1 VTPLHQ
7 LLLEAIAI
15 AKQREPGLSDSLIAY
30 RAGITQPTLSRAKRR
45 CGPSTLEAVL
55 DALGLEL
62 ALVARPAPKRRS
74 AKPRAIAPARNAR
87 AGAPARAKNFKKMP
101 KMQKLQKQIQSK
113 KPARRPGPTA
123 FVAHSTSH
131 TYARGSIRRPARTQ
145 TQTQRSGR

>member
-45 CGPSTLEAVL
+45 CGPSTLAAVL

-62 ALVARPAPKRRS
+62 ALIAPPMQAQKQKQNQKGRA
-74 AKPRAIAPARNAR
+74 AKPRAVASARKAR
-87 AGAPARAKNFKKMP
+87 ANASGRTKS
-101 KMQKLQKQIQSK
+101 QKG
-113 KPARRPGPTA
+113 ARRSGPTT
-123 FVAHSTSH
+123 FVTHATGNPY
-131 TYARGSIRRPARTQ
+131 TRGSVRRPARPPAR
-145 TQTQRSGR
+145 RSNR

>member
-1 VTPLHQ
+1 MTPLHQ

-62 ALVARPAPKRRS
+62 ALIARPAPKRRS
-74 AKPRAIAPARNAR
+74 ARAIARNAR
-87 AGAPARAKNFKKMP
+87 AGAPARGKKIP
-101 KMQKLQKQIQSK
+101 KMQKQIQSK
-113 KPARRPGPTA
+113 KPARRSGPKA

-131 TYARGSIRRPARTQ
+131 TYARGSIRRPARSRA
-145 TQTQRSGR
+145 QTQRSGR